1 MLGRKDYTQ
10 EELDH
15 ARSAIGAQTAKYE
28 ELVRAIGAGSP
39 DPKVTSA
46 LDAFEPLFFNNMA
59 LALDRLFVH
68 RLRTV
73 TGKDTNPLNELE
85 LICESLMNNEG
96 VLRGNNVVKY
106 VPEEAAVKLNIGDR
120 IRLTAAQF
128 ADLAA
133 GVLAEIERKFR

>member
-10 EELDH
+10 EELDR
-15 ARSAIGAQTAKYE
+15 ARSAIAAQTAAYD

-39 DPKVTSA
+39 DRKVASA

-85 LICESLMNNEG
+85 LICESLMNNDG

-106 VPEEAAVKLNIGDR
+106 VPDQAVVKLNIGDR